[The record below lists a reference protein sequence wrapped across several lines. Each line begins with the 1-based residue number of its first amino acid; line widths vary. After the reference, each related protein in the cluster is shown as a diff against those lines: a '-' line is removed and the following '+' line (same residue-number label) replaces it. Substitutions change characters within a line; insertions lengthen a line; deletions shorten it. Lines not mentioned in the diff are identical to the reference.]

1 MFESLGIFDN
11 FVKNN
16 KLTKKYL
23 KLLLKFCLTAMALY
37 LVYQKIDVE
46 QVKAAFMK
54 VHFGWL
60 FLAFL
65 GYNASKIVSS
75 FRLNHFFKSIELK
88 LSNWFNLK
96 LYYIGMFYNLF
107 LPGGI
112 GGDGYKVFVLKRGSE
127 QSVKNLVSAALLD
140 RISGLAALTFLALIL
155 FLFSSSFVLLES
167 FQWLIYLAIVGLY
180 PVYYLGLKFV
190 FKRFTTVFGITNL
203 LSFGVQGIQII
214 AAFFIL
220 QSLGV
225 HSGFIDYLTL
235 FLVSSVVAAIPFTIG
250 GIGAREIVFV
260 YGNAFFGI
268 ETNIAVTFSLL
279 FFLLNATSSFIGAFV
294 NIELDSEEEHI
305 VNPQKKPQQNA
316 VASSTL

>member
-1 MFESLGIFDN
+1 
-11 FVKNN
+11 
-16 KLTKKYL
+16 
-23 KLLLKFCLTAMALY
+23 MALY
-37 LVYQKIDVE
+37 LVYRKIDVQ
-46 QVKAAFMK
+46 QVKEAFLK

-88 LSNWFNLK
+88 LTNWFNLK

-127 QSVKNLVSAALLD
+127 QSVKSLVSAALLD
-140 RISGLAALTFLALIL
+140 RVSGLAALSFLALTL
-155 FLFSSSFVLLES
+155 FLFSSSFDLLKD
-167 FQWLIYLAIVGLY
+167 FKWLIYLAIIGVYPAFYIGLR
-180 PVYYLGLKFV
+180 FF
-190 FKRFTTVFGITNL
+190 FKRFVPAFGVTNL

-220 QSLGV
+220 QALGV
-225 HSGFIDYLTL
+225 QSGFTDYLTL

-250 GIGAREIVFV
+250 GVGAREIVFV

-279 FFLLNATSSFIGAFV
+279 FFLLNAMSSFIGAFV
-294 NIELDSEEEHI
+294 SVDLEGDTHI
-305 VNPQKKPQQNA
+305 QKKPQQKA

>member
-1 MFESLGIFDN
+1 M
-11 FVKNN
+11 
-16 KLTKKYL
+16 TKKYL
-23 KLLLKFCLTAMALY
+23 KLLLKLCLTATALY
-37 LVYQKIDVE
+37 MVYRKIDVQ
-46 QVKAAFMK
+46 QVKEAFLK

-65 GYNASKIVSS
+65 GYNASKILSS
-75 FRLNHFFKSIELK
+75 FRLNYFFKSIELQ

-127 QSVKNLVSAALLD
+127 QSVKNLVGAALLD
-140 RISGLAALTFLALIL
+140 RVSGLAALCFLALSL
-155 FLFSSSFVLLES
+155 FLFSSSFDLLQN
-167 FQWLIYLAIVGLY
+167 FQGLIYLAILAIY
-180 PVYYLGLKFV
+180 PVFFAGLKIV
-190 FKRFTTVFGITNL
+190 FKRFVSVFGMTNL
-203 LSFGVQGIQII
+203 LSFGVQGIQLLS
-214 AAFFIL
+214 AFFIL
-220 QSLGV
+220 QALGV
-225 HSGFIDYLTL
+225 ESGYTDYLTL

-260 YGNAFFGI
+260 YGNTFFGI

-279 FFLLNATSSFIGAFV
+279 FFLLNAVSSFLGAFV
-294 NIELDSEEEHI
+294 SIDLKQSTDSENVI
-305 VNPQKKPQQNA
+305 QKKPQQNA